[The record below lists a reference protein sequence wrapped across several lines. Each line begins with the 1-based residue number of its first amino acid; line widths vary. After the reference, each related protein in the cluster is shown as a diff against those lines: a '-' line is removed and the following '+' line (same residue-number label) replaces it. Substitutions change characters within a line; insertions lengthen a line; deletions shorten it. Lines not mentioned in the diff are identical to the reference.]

1 MSGDPYIDSLVREI
15 ADLKSENMRLKDK
28 ILVKD
33 EQRVKII
40 SATIRFLNFLTEDDI
55 WTME

>member
-1 MSGDPYIDSLVREI
+1 MSGDPYIDSLVSEI
-15 ADLKSENMRLKDK
+15 ADLKTENIRLKDK

-55 WTME
+55 